1 MKIVLRLHTIN
12 KSVCLIAFSDFGLG
26 RGEYL
31 AKAMKATGLEVLVV
45 TNKPIYTES
54 FKMIKNTLSKNKIDV
69 LEIPLPRLP
78 YKSSIF
84 SRLIQYLLFMI
95 FSFFILLKS
104 HRSFTFYYSRS
115 PHPFTDVTC
124 IMLKLFKGGKIVSDI
139 TDLWPDALDYMQI
152 NVFLKRIL
160 ILFGNAVNSF
170 TWSKLDAIVTHNEIM
185 AHILSRRS
193 GRRVHVIYG
202 VIDLEKFKPMP
213 KYEAVQE
220 LPEELKE
227 RFDREFVVLYAG
239 LLGPFQNPEVIL
251 KLAQLTK
258 NENILFVIIG
268 TGPLKDNLI
277 KEKEKQQLN
286 NILFLNPVS
295 HSLMP
300 IIYNMA
306 DVFLLTY
313 MPTNF
318 LRIGLP
324 KKFIEYAA
332 CGKPIICI
340 VPECVASKLCEKWN
354 AGYHVPPDK
363 IEEAAHVI
371 LELRSNENLR
381 KMLGNNARKMAES
394 LFSIE
399 KAKEELQVIL
409 I

>member
-1 MKIVLRLHTIN
+1 MS
-12 KSVCLIAFSDFGLG
+12 KSVCLISFSDFGLG

-31 AKAMKATGLEVLVV
+31 AKAMKAMGLEVLVV
-45 TNKPIYTES
+45 TNKPVYSGS
-54 FKMIKNTLSKNKIDV
+54 FKSIKSTLSKDEIDA
-69 LEIPLPRLP
+69 LEIPLPYLP
-78 YKSSIF
+78 YEDLI
-84 SRLIQYLLFMI
+84 SRLVQYILFMI
-95 FSFFILLKS
+95 LSSLILLKS
-104 HRSFTFYYSRS
+104 RRSFDFYYSRG
-115 PHPFTDVTC
+115 PQPFTEITC
-124 IMLKLFKGGKIVSDI
+124 CMLKLFKGGKVISDI

-160 ILFGNAVNSF
+160 ILFGNVVNSF
-170 TWSKLDAIVTHNEIM
+170 TWSKLDAIVTHNEVM
-185 AHILSRRS
+185 AHILSKRS

-227 RFDREFVVLYAG
+227 RFNREFVVLYAG

-268 TGPLKDNLI
+268 TGPLKDNLV

-286 NILFLNPVS
+286 NILFLNPVP

-300 IIYNMA
+300 IIYNTA
-306 DVFLLTY
+306 DAFLLTY

-332 CGKPIICI
+332 IGKPILCI
-340 VPECVASKLCEKWN
+340 TLNCVASRLCNIWK
-354 AGYHVPPDK
+354 AGYHIPPERLED
-363 IEEAAHVI
+363 AAHII
-371 LELRSNENLR
+371 LELKSNKNLIR
-381 KMLGNNARKMAES
+381 YLGNNSRKMAES
-394 LFSIE
+394 LFSME
-399 KAKEELQVIL
+399 KAKEELQAIL